1 MSKKKDKNIPLEE
14 SFHYHSEDYK
24 EYEVEKIIKHRK
36 NKKTGK
42 IEYFIKWKGYSDK
55 FNSWEPENNLEHCQ
69 AILKEFR
76 ELNKKSNNK
85 IITHIKNEYNN
96 KDDNNLLN
104 TNEIIELESSNS
116 EKEMKK
122 KLTIS
127 INKHTKQKSICD
139 FLKKNNEKN
148 KNNIN
153 NKDNNNNNLND
164 LVKDIINN
172 INDEDNNIN
181 LNDED
186 FKKNSNIFSNNINN
200 EENNKNDENIIYSNP
215 IPFYQ
220 LKIKNKEELKN
231 CKILKIR
238 NIIPL
243 SDNDFYGC
251 IYYKELNN
259 SNKILQCKISIEDL
273 ILHSPFVFI
282 DFYKKNSI
290 YINTDEY

>member
-14 SFHYHSEDYK
+14 SFNNHSEDYK

-85 IITHIKNEYNN
+85 ITTHIKNEYNN
-96 KDDNNLLN
+96 KDDKNLLDS
-104 TNEIIELESSNS
+104 NEIIELESSNS

-122 KLTIS
+122 KLTLS
-127 INKHTKQKSICD
+127 INKHTKQKSIYD
-139 FLKKNNEKN
+139 FLKNNNEK
-148 KNNIN
+148 KNNNN
-153 NKDNNNNNLND
+153 NKDNNNLND
-164 LVKDIINN
+164 IVKDIIND
-172 INDEDNNIN
+172 INDDDNNIN
-181 LNDED
+181 INED
-186 FKKNSNIFSNNINN
+186 FLKNSNLSNNMNN
-200 EENNKNDENIIYSNP
+200 EENNKNENIIYSNP

-220 LKIKNKEELKN
+220 LKIKKKEELKN

-290 YINTDEY
+290 YINTDEF